1 MPPVSESSPLFS
13 IRAGNRTFSFGSKPG
28 RLPTPPKSQ
37 QTQQPPPPPPQAQQ
51 PAQQSTP
58 ASPRDRATTVSSVST
73 ATPPRLDTSLSLG
86 VDADDGFSNMFDN
99 IGKRRSMAA
108 LQQQSQP
115 VRTSNGTMN
124 GYTSNGVSVQDNGHA
139 NTAAG
144 APPSAPAQAD
154 RPPLSISSNV
164 DHAIDA
170 VASPTS
176 AVSPTSPDGLFQSP
190 AEDSERGFSVNR
202 KPQAPSQ
209 SRPASSAQDSSPP
222 SPGLARRK
230 RASTD
235 RGIRRV
241 SVVEDIDAK
250 IVRESFVN
258 SRRNTQPAVTE
269 NNQDH
274 EDDED
279 TPLFKKS
286 PTENKKEDKT
296 DDFFSAAQLA
306 SRYEASLANNPPSNN
321 NKVMTPAQFERYR
334 EQKELSRQLRKAEGL
349 NDSSDEDSNYEDDE
363 EIEMKEAA
371 ARQRRKQEAHLAVYR
386 QQMKKVIGKQD
397 DPPPFQRPES
407 PRVLGHEARSS
418 SASNLAPRL
427 STLGLSDDKPDAGK
441 SSDDDEDIPL
451 GILAAHGF
459 PNKNRPPT
467 RLAMSNSNPNLRSSF
482 MSSSAS
488 IAGDGPGSRGS
499 LPVFARNLPKD
510 PYIGASLVNQPN
522 RESLAMGGGTPPG
535 LPPGGLVGV
544 IANEER
550 ARAMRRGSPNPPGGA
565 MSGIP
570 RPYSMAANMAMDR
583 SSPGPSP
590 MWNNVS
596 GGFGQ
601 PVQQMS
607 PGEQAQLQISQQMA
621 EIMQT
626 QVQMMQQ
633 MMQMQGMVPMQQPP
647 QSQTPGAFSQAPQN
661 PSLNV
666 RPMSMASSFHLPQF
680 APQSDQRTFS
690 MLDPG
695 LSRWNANN
703 NNNRASSFFPD
714 PNNRPGTPRGGPA
727 YAPSIAPSERSNV
740 GLAPRYRPVSG
751 VGAGADPNR
760 ARRSSTFTASTRP
773 WNDENQRPSSF
784 LAQPQTSRPSERKST
799 LLSNVTGPQSS
810 SGAASDDDDEEGWAS
825 LVKKREKKKKGGKKE
840 KKEGSALDGLWPVV
854 D

>member
-1 MPPVSESSPLFS
+1 M
-13 IRAGNRTFSFGSKPG
+13 
-28 RLPTPPKSQ
+28 
-37 QTQQPPPPPPQAQQ
+37 
-51 PAQQSTP
+51 
-58 ASPRDRATTVSSVST
+58 
-73 ATPPRLDTSLSLG
+73 
-86 VDADDGFSNMFDN
+86 
-99 IGKRRSMAA
+99 
-108 LQQQSQP
+108 
-115 VRTSNGTMN
+115 
-124 GYTSNGVSVQDNGHA
+124 
-139 NTAAG
+139 
-144 APPSAPAQAD
+144 
-154 RPPLSISSNV
+154 
-164 DHAIDA
+164 
-170 VASPTS
+170 
-176 AVSPTSPDGLFQSP
+176 
-190 AEDSERGFSVNR
+190 
-202 KPQAPSQ
+202 
-209 SRPASSAQDSSPP
+209 
-222 SPGLARRK
+222 
-230 RASTD
+230 
-235 RGIRRV
+235 
-241 SVVEDIDAK
+241 SVVEDEDAK

-258 SRRNTQPAVTE
+258 SRRNTQPVVTE
-269 NNQDH
+269 SNQDH

-286 PTENKKEDKT
+286 PTEGKKEDKT

-306 SRYEASLANNPPSNN
+306 SRYEASLANNPQPNN

-334 EQKELSRQLRKAEGL
+334 EQKELSRQLRKAEGES
-349 NDSSDEDSNYEDDE
+349 DSSDDDSTYEDDE

-386 QQMKKVIGKQD
+386 QQMKKVIGKQE
-397 DPPPFQRPES
+397 DPLPFQRPES
-407 PRVLGHEARSS
+407 PRMPHHEARNSS
-418 SASNLAPRL
+418 VSNLAPRL
-427 STLGLSDDKPDAGK
+427 STLGLSDDKPDAGR
-441 SSDDDEDIPL
+441 SSDDDEDVPL

-467 RLAMSNSNPNLRSSF
+467 RLTMSSSNPNLRSSF

-510 PYIGASLVNQPN
+510 PYIGASLVHQPN
-522 RESLAMGGGTPPG
+522 RESLAMGGGSPAG

-550 ARAMRRGSPNPPGGA
+550 ARAMRRGSPNPPGGPGG
-565 MSGIP
+565 GIP
-570 RPYSMAANMAMDR
+570 RPYSMAANMSMDR

-590 MWNNVS
+590 MWNNMQ

-601 PVQQMS
+601 PMQMT

-633 MMQMQGMVPMQQPP
+633 MMQMQGMVPMQQSP
-647 QSQTPGAFSQAPQN
+647 QSQAPPVAFSPQAQN
-661 PSLNV
+661 GTPNG

-680 APQSDQRTFS
+680 TPQSDQRTFS

-703 NNNRASSFFPD
+703 GRPSSFYPD

-751 VGAGADPNR
+751 AGAGADANR
-760 ARRSSTFTASTRP
+760 ARRSSTFTSSTRP
-773 WNDENQRPSSF
+773 WNDENQRPPSF
-784 LAQPQTSRPSERKST
+784 LAQTQTSRPAAERKST
-799 LLSNVTGPQSS
+799 LLSNVTGPPSN